1 MYNILLIFIAFL
13 LVLLNAFFVSA
24 EFGMVKLRATRIQA
38 IKENYGL
45 RGRILEQV
53 HQNLDAY
60 LSACQLGITLA
71 SLGLGWIGEPA
82 FAELLGPLFVTL
94 GISSVHIV
102 TISSFLIAFFLISFL
117 HIVIGELMPK
127 SIAIRQSELI
137 SIWTAVPL
145 YWFYWIMYPAI
156 WLLNTCSNFFSNCP
170 AWI

>member
-82 FAELLGPLFVTL
+82 FAELLGPLFVAL

-102 TISSFLIAFFLISFL
+102 TISSFLLHFFLFL
-117 HIVIGELMPK
+117 
-127 SIAIRQSELI
+127 
-137 SIWTAVPL
+137 
-145 YWFYWIMYPAI
+145 FYI
-156 WLLNTCSNFFSNCP
+156 L
-170 AWI
+170 